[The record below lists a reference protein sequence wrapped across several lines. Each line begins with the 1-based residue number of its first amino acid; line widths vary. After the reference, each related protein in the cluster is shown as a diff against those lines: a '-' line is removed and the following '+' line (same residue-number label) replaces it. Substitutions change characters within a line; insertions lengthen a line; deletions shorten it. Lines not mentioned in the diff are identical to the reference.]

1 MFIDT
6 LKLEPESKTVWY
18 NRSYINTNNIVYV
31 KQYFDDKNKTIIELM
46 NGEQALIDNNID
58 DVCRIL
64 NEFEINNGQ

>member
-6 LKLEPESKTVWY
+6 SKLEPKSKVVWY
-18 NRSYINTNNIVYV
+18 NREYINTNNIVYV
-31 KQYFDDKNKTIIELM
+31 EQYFDDKNKTIIKLM

-64 NEFEINNGQ
+64 NELETNNGQ